1 MLVKCLSPVATQSTV
16 AYELFAICEHL
27 GEYGNGHYVSRIK
40 SCTNKW
46 YCFNDSKVTEI
57 NSDFTRQKETD
68 NASNG
73 FHVSSS
79 TAYVLMYRRK
89 DQNTNSATNN
99 LSSARKGQH
108 SGLESCPSQLPIP
121 LYVQP
126 MEGQDGKKVI
136 KSTQVETHHW
146 NQSLSC
152 GELPGCPNRN

>member
-89 DQNTNSATNN
+89 DQNTNSECGERENN
-99 LSSARKGQH
+99 
-108 SGLESCPSQLPIP
+108 
-121 LYVQP
+121 QP
-126 MEGQDGKKVI
+126 AEEVKHMSEDKKIEDGKGKAKGKEGEEE
-136 KSTQVETHHW
+136 KSRAATERTA
-146 NQSLSC
+146 L
-152 GELPGCPNRN
+152 